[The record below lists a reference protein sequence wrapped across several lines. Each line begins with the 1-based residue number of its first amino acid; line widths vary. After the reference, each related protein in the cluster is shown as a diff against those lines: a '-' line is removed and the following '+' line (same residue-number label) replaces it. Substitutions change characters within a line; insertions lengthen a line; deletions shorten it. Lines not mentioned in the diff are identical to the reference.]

1 MYWQV
6 TSAGRQAFQSGDA
19 AIPTDYR
26 RLLSLIALEGDTKAI
41 LDLLSVHPEALV
53 RDWLRELE
61 ELGFIAAERRESSAD
76 TTIPMSLAV
85 FAAASRQAVARLST
99 IGAYLAKR
107 AGEREKKP
115 RDQTVILIVED
126 DPDQLALADLRI
138 TMAGYQ
144 VRTAL
149 TVKEMLRSLVE
160 QGQPDLLLL
169 DVMLPDGDG
178 FSVLERLR
186 RHPYFGSLPI
196 VMLTA
201 KHDPEDIAKG
211 LSLGAD
217 GYVTKPYSKNVLAGV
232 VAGVLD

>member
-6 TSAGRQAFQSGDA
+6 TSAGRQAFQSEDV

-26 RLLSLIALEGDTKAI
+26 RLLSLIALHGDTKVI

-61 ELGFIAAERRESSAD
+61 DLGFIASEHQASTAD
-76 TTIPMSLAV
+76 TTIPISLAE
-85 FAAASRQAVARLST
+85 FAEASRQAAAGLSAV
-99 IGAYLAKR
+99 GAYLATRTSR
-107 AGEREKKP
+107 AEKKV
-115 RDQTVILIVED
+115 RKQTVILIVED

-149 TVKEMLRSLVE
+149 TVNQMLRSFVAH
-160 QGQPDLLLL
+160 GRPDLLLL

-186 RHPYFGSLPI
+186 CHPEFSSLPI

-201 KHDPEDIAKG
+201 KHDPEDIARG

-232 VAGVLD
+232 VSGVLD